1 MIAIERRGFMLV
13 LSSPSGGGKTTIA
26 KRLLQYDDNLTLSI
40 SCTTRPK
47 RPKEVEG
54 VDYYFIDKEDFEEK
68 AKNKEFYEYEFV
80 YGNYYGTPKRKVNQA
95 LNYGIDVLFDIDWQ
109 GTRRLIS
116 KARADVVSIFILPPS
131 MEELNRRL
139 SKRGEDSEVVI
150 IDRMKRAANEISH
163 YDEYDYV
170 IINRTIE
177 ESILKVNHILKSERL
192 RRIRQHSLS
201 DYVDNLLDGA

>member
-1 MIAIERRGFMLV
+1 
-13 LSSPSGGGKTTIA
+13 
-26 KRLLQYDDNLTLSI
+26 
-40 SCTTRPK
+40 
-47 RPKEVEG
+47 
-54 VDYYFIDKEDFEEK
+54 
-68 AKNKEFYEYEFV
+68 
-80 YGNYYGTPKRKVNQA
+80 
-95 LNYGIDVLFDIDWQ
+95 
-109 GTRRLIS
+109 
-116 KARADVVSIFILPPS
+116 

-139 SKRGEDSEVVI
+139 SKRGEDSEGVI